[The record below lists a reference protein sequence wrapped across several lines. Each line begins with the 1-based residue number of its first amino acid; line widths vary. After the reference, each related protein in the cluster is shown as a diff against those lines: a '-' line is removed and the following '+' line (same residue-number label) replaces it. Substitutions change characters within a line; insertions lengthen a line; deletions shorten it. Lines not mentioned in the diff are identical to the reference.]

1 MDSTSYRAC
10 STEIFNTEK
19 YPYISGPMQFKLMLF
34 KSQLYFCVNGQLGQG
49 QIKPKWIQSYV
60 TVFVTVGVFSVHP
73 KPWPLAFWVSQSKV
87 QDVYQAVPLQ
97 WA

>member
-1 MDSTSYRAC
+1 
-10 STEIFNTEK
+10 
-19 YPYISGPMQFKLMLF
+19 MQFKLMLF

-60 TVFVTVGVFSVHP
+60 TVFVMVGVFSVHP